1 MTEQRWLGPA
11 QQNRRY
17 FTLGTGE
24 TFIPIGQNFC
34 FHRLADQL
42 GEEEVLATY
51 RHWLGAFAAQGG
63 NFTRIWLGVPFFNVM
78 PERLGEY
85 SERNLGHIRAV
96 VAMAE
101 EFGVKIK
108 FTVEHFRSVQPPA
121 QPVAETFPGVIS
133 FLQPLF
139 SPERGGSCRSMAE
152 FFGSDAGRAAYLAKL
167 RYLAAAGLGETP
179 AVVAWELWNE
189 INSTGELAIWREWS
203 DQMLAA
209 LHEIFPRQLALQNLG
224 SFSGST
230 AYRCYDYL
238 GALAGTDFLQVHR
251 YLDPGAELDICRGP
265 MDVLCA
271 DAIGQLR
278 RRCSDKPAVLA
289 EGGAVEANHAR
300 YSRLYEKDREGT
312 LLHDVLFAPFFA
324 GSAGSGQCWHWDH
337 LYLDKHDLYWHF
349 GRFARAVAG
358 VDPIA
363 EDFQPYY
370 TETHALR
377 VYGLRGRRMDL
388 LWCRDKASDWR
399 SELDEDRPAADLR
412 DLSVPVDDASSCQAY
427 APWTD
432 SEEELSLRNSRSA
445 LLPPFRRSLVLRVR
459 H

>member
-1 MTEQRWLGPA
+1 MMEQRWLAPA
-11 QQNRRY
+11 QHNRRY
-17 FTLGTGE
+17 FALATGE
-24 TFIPIGQNFC
+24 TYIPIGQNFC
-34 FHRLADQL
+34 FHRLAEQL
-42 GEEEVLATY
+42 SEEEVLATY
-51 RHWLGAFAAQGG
+51 RRWLGAFAAQGG

-78 PERLGEY
+78 PERLGEF
-85 SERNLGHIRAV
+85 SERNLGHIRAI

-108 FTVEHFRSVQPPA
+108 FTVEHFRSVQPPS

-133 FLQPLF
+133 FLQPLYL
-139 SPERGGSCRSMAE
+139 PERGGSCRSMAE
-152 FFGSDAGRAAYLAKL
+152 FFGSEAGRAAYLAKL
-167 RYLAAAGLGETP
+167 RYLAAAGLGESP

-189 INSTGELAIWREWS
+189 INSTGPLAIWQEWS
-203 DQMLAA
+203 EVMLAA
-209 LHEIFPRQLALQNLG
+209 LRELFPRQLALQNLG

-251 YLDPGAELDICRGP
+251 YLDPGAELDVCRGP

-271 DAIGQLR
+271 DAIGELR
-278 RRCSDKPAVLA
+278 RRCSDKPAILA
-289 EGGAVEANHAR
+289 EAGAVEANHAR
-300 YSRLYEKDREGT
+300 YSRLYEKDSEGT
-312 LLHDVLFAPFFA
+312 LLHDALFAPFFV
-324 GSAGSGQCWHWDH
+324 GSAGSGQFWHWDH

-349 GRFARAVAG
+349 GRFARAIAG

-377 VYGLRGRRMDL
+377 VYGLRGRSMDL

-399 SELDEDRPAADLR
+399 CELDEERPVAELR
-412 DLSVPVDDASSCQAY
+412 DLSAPVDNAGSCQAY
-427 APWTD
+427 LPWTD
-432 SEEELSLRNSRSA
+432 REEELTLRHGGRA
-445 LLPPFRRSLVLRVR
+445 LLPPFHRSLVLRVR

>member
-1 MTEQRWLGPA
+1 MTEQRWLAPA
-11 QQNRRY
+11 QHNRRY
-17 FTLGTGE
+17 FALATGE
-24 TFIPIGQNFC
+24 TYIPIGQNFC
-34 FHRLADQL
+34 FHRLAEQL
-42 GEEEVLATY
+42 SEEEVLATY
-51 RHWLGAFAAQGG
+51 RRWLGAFAAQGG

-78 PERLGEY
+78 PERLGEF
-85 SERNLGHIRAV
+85 SERNLGHIRAI

-108 FTVEHFRSVQPPA
+108 FTVEHFRSVQPPS

-133 FLQPLF
+133 FLQPLY

-152 FFGSDAGRAAYLAKL
+152 FFGSEAGRAAYLAKL
-167 RYLAAAGLGETP
+167 RYLAAAGLGESP

-189 INSTGELAIWREWS
+189 INSTGPLAIWQEWS
-203 DQMLAA
+203 EVMLAA
-209 LHEIFPRQLALQNLG
+209 LRKLFPRQLALQNLG

-251 YLDPGAELDICRGP
+251 YLDPGAELDVCRGP

-271 DAIGQLR
+271 DAIGELR
-278 RRCSDKPAVLA
+278 RRCSDKPAILA

-300 YSRLYEKDREGT
+300 YSRLYEKDSEGT
-312 LLHDVLFAPFFA
+312 LLHDALFAPFFA
-324 GSAGSGQCWHWDH
+324 GSAGSGQFWHWDH

-349 GRFARAVAG
+349 GRFARAIAG

-377 VYGLRGRRMDL
+377 VYGLRGRSMDL

-399 SELDEDRPAADLR
+399 CELDEERPAAELR
-412 DLSVPVDDASSCQAY
+412 DLSAPVDNAGSCQAY
-427 APWTD
+427 LPWTD
-432 SEEELSLRNSRSA
+432 KEEELTLRHSRV
-445 LLPPFRRSLVLRVR
+445 LLPPFHRSLVLRVR